1 MILELQNTALA
12 VLACVFG
19 AIMLFAMGRSG
30 KFFRAFTLSSLSG
43 IAALFAVH
51 LLAQFTRADLAINP
65 VTLGMSAV
73 AGISGVVTL
82 LVCRVIL
89 R

>member
-1 MILELQNTALA
+1 MELENTALV
-12 VLACVFG
+12 VLACAFG

-30 KFFRAFTLSSLSG
+30 RFFRAFALSALSG

-51 LLAQFTRADLAINP
+51 LLAQFTHADLAVNP
-65 VTLGMSAV
+65 VTLGVSAV

-82 LVCRVIL
+82 LMCRLIL

>member
-1 MILELQNTALA
+1 MGLELQNTALA

-19 AIMLFAMGRSG
+19 AVMLFAMGRSG
-30 KFFRAFTLSSLSG
+30 RFFRAFTLSAVSG

-51 LLAQFTRADLAINP
+51 LLSQFTHVDLAVNP

-73 AGISGVVTL
+73 AGVSGVVTL
-82 LVCRVIL
+82 LVCRLVL